1 MQWPVVVCCCRLL
14 FSLLL
19 HSHVLTDASLQ
30 ILPQPLLHFVMN
42 LCISQE
48 TRPLGGRRSPAK
60 LIFFIAAPVLLSAA
74 VVFRGELAQLVSGTQ
89 QINPDTVGDLEEAN
103 KNLREPVQVQAIDPT
118 IRKLDSDVLSD
129 SADEQADEN
138 SVAPVRTHHVLLS

>member
-1 MQWPVVVCCCRLL
+1 M
-14 FSLLL
+14 
-19 HSHVLTDASLQ
+19 
-30 ILPQPLLHFVMN
+30 
-42 LCISQE
+42 
-48 TRPLGGRRSPAK
+48 GGRRSPAK

-129 SADEQADEN
+129 SADEEADET
-138 SVAPVRTHHVLLS
+138 SVAPVRTHPVLLS